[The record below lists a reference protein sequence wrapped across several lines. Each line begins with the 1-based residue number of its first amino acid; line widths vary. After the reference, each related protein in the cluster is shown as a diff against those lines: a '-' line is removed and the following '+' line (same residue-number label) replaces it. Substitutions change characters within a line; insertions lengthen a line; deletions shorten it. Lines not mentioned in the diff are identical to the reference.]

1 MLPSAILAPVFAQ
14 VLLTFALMFW
24 MGARRW
30 GDITSKRVKAR
41 EIALREPGW
50 PEPTRQVA
58 NAFSNQ
64 FELPVIFYALVI
76 LLLVFNRVT
85 ALDIIAAW
93 VFVAGRVLHSLVQT
107 LTDNVPLRGQVFL
120 INFLAVVVL
129 TGHVAWLALQGVGN

>member
-64 FELPVIFYALVI
+64 FELPVLFYVLVGFAMATRHTDYLFVAMSWAFVVTRYLHAVEHTTSNVVRRRGGIYALGALILAAMWGIFAYRI
-76 LLLVFNRVT
+76 LLGL
-85 ALDIIAAW
+85 
-93 VFVAGRVLHSLVQT
+93 
-107 LTDNVPLRGQVFL
+107 P
-120 INFLAVVVL
+120 
-129 TGHVAWLALQGVGN
+129 